1 MTLPIKVLLIE
12 DNAADAR
19 LIQIML
25 AEAQALRFDFA
36 WADSLTA
43 GIARLKEG
51 RPDVVLLD
59 LGLPE
64 SSGVHTLERLLA
76 HASDVPTLVVLS
88 GLTDE
93 EVAFKALRSGAQ
105 DYLVKGQVDT
115 ALLVRAIRYAIG
127 RSEAEEALKQAH
139 AELEQR
145 VAERT
150 AQLAAAVEELHA
162 QIEVRR
168 QTEAE
173 LLQHRNLLED
183 TVRHRTAELVAAK
196 DAAEIANRAKSA
208 FLANMTHDL
217 RTPLNGILGFA
228 QVLQL
233 DGSLNERQRVATSTI
248 RQCGEHL
255 LTLINDLLDSAKIEA
270 GKFELQL
277 SDFELEKFLR
287 VIESIIRV
295 KAEQKP
301 DLRFICE
308 LAPDLPVSIRADERR
323 LRQVLLNLLDNAV
336 KFTDRGQV
344 TLRARFTP
352 PTRLRLEVQDTGQGL
367 SEAQLAQLFQPFE
380 QVGDRHRRHGGTGL
394 GLVICRQLVRLMGGD
409 IEVDGRPGHGNLFW
423 FEIDVT
429 ATQRPMAPVEKD
441 AKRLA
446 QIGARRRALVIDD
459 IADNRVPIVG
469 MLQQMGFELYE
480 ASTGYDGLA
489 EAPAIAP
496 HLVLVDIVM
505 PDIGGLDVIRRLRAH
520 ETLGLV
526 PIVAISASASA
537 DSQAA
542 AIGAGAD
549 AFLAK
554 PIDLQQLAR
563 VAAELLSA
571 RKRGARAGLVRPT
584 QAAQPGQRT

>member
-1 MTLPIKVLLIE
+1 MTTVPTKVLLIE
-12 DNAADAR
+12 DNPADAR
-19 LIQIML
+19 LIQLML
-25 AEAQALRFDFA
+25 AEAQALSFEFD

-43 GIARLKEG
+43 GIRKLAER

-64 SSGVHTLERLLA
+64 STGLHTLERLLA
-76 HASDVPTLVVLS
+76 QVTQVPTLVVLS

-93 EVAFKALRSGAQ
+93 DVAIKALRSGAQ

-115 ALLVRAIRYAIG
+115 PLLVRAIRYAIG
-127 RSEAEEALKQAH
+127 RSEADEALKQAH

-150 AQLAAAVEELHA
+150 AQLAAAVDELHA

-173 LLQHRNLLED
+173 LLQHRTLLED

-233 DGSLNERQRVATSTI
+233 DGTLSDRQRLATTTI

-301 DLRFICE
+301 DIRFVCE
-308 LAPDLPVSIRADERR
+308 LSPRLPASIRADERR

-344 TLRARFTP
+344 TLRASFEA
-352 PTRLRLEVQDTGQGL
+352 PTRLRLEVEDTGQGL
-367 SEAQLAQLFQPFE
+367 NEAQLAQLFQPFE
-380 QVGDRHRRHGGTGL
+380 QVGERHRRQGGTGL
-394 GLVICRQLVRLMGGD
+394 GLVICRQLVRLMGSD
-409 IEVDGRPGHGNLFW
+409 IQVNGRPGHGNLFW
-423 FEIDVT
+423 FEIDVN
-429 ATQRPMAPVEKD
+429 ATQRPLAPVERD
-441 AKRLA
+441 SKRLA

-459 IADNRVPIVG
+459 IAESRVPIVG

-489 EAPAIAP
+489 EAPVISP

-505 PDIGGLDVIRRLRAH
+505 PDIGGLDVIRRLRNH
-520 ETLGLV
+520 EALGDV
-526 PIVAISASASA
+526 PIIAISASASA

-542 AIGAGAD
+542 AIAAGAD

-554 PIDLQQLAR
+554 PIDFQQLAR
-563 VAAELLSA
+563 AA
-571 RKRGARAGLVRPT
+571 AGLSSGRER
-584 QAAQPGQRT
+584 GMRTLAEPVQGH